1 MTRTDIDSAMQAM
14 NSRIGAKR
22 ELKALED
29 ELSNDEAVQHL
40 AGGTYQDRNG
50 LIALTD
56 KRVLFFHRGF
66 LKSTTEDFPLAK
78 ITSVQHE
85 SGMLMSKI
93 TVAVSSREVEI
104 KNVEKVD
111 AKRMVA
117 AIRDAI

>member
-1 MTRTDIDSAMQAM
+1 MQAM

-29 ELSNDEAVQHL
+29 ELMSDEAVHHL

-50 LIALTD
+50 LIALTNR
-56 KRVLFFHRGF
+56 RVLFFHRG
-66 LKSTTEDFPLAK
+66 LMKSTTEDFPLSK

-93 TVAVSSREVEI
+93 KVAVSSRDVEI
-104 KNVEKVD
+104 KNVEKND
-111 AKRMVA
+111 AKRIAA
-117 AIRDAI
+117 AIREAI